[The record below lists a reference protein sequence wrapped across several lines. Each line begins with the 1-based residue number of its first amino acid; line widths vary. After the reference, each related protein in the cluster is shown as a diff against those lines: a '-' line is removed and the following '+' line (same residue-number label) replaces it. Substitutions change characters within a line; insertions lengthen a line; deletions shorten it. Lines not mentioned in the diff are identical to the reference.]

1 MIVIAAKVSVRKIL
15 ACVLA
20 VGTVL
25 TGAAVLLPA
34 DAQPAA
40 AASENMRLD
49 VKLRTN
55 EQRVA
60 SCATAAGRSSM
71 SRAAS
76 ARCRSPRNLT
86 RFTKAITR
94 FSSRRGSTS
103 RPTRANARRSTPT
116 RSQTTRAASRALPQ
130 ICSSGAGNLSRPMYP
145 RRRQTASCTVCASI
159 RPNRRIPP
167 DRPLTKCTT
176 TGNLCN
182 STKTCSTY

>member
-20 VGTVL
+20 AGTVL

-60 SCATAAGRSSM
+60 LLRDCGWEVIEE
-71 SRAAS
+71 
-76 ARCRSPRNLT
+76 PRGEREVQIPEEFDEVYESYNQIQL
-86 RFTKAITR
+86 AQ
-94 FSSRRGSTS
+94 GSTS
-103 RPTRANARRSTPT
+103 LPAAAGVRRSTPT
-116 RSQTTRAASRALPQ
+116 RSQTTRSGEQGVTANLLVRRGKLIAADVSSPQ
-130 ICSSGAGNLSRPMYP
+130 ADGFVHGLREHPSEPQDTP
-145 RRRQTASCTVCASI
+145 
-159 RPNRRIPP
+159 
-167 DRPLTKCTT
+167 
-176 TGNLCN
+176 
-182 STKTCSTY
+182 

>member
-20 VGTVL
+20 AGTVL

-60 SCATAAGRSSM
+60 LLRDCGWEVIEE
-71 SRAAS
+71 
-76 ARCRSPRNLT
+76 PRGEREVQIPEEFDEVYDSYNQIQQAQGLDLT
-86 RFTKAITR
+86 
-94 FSSRRGSTS
+94 
-103 RPTRANARRSTPT
+103 PCRSTPT

-167 DRPLTKCTT
+167 DRPPTKCTT